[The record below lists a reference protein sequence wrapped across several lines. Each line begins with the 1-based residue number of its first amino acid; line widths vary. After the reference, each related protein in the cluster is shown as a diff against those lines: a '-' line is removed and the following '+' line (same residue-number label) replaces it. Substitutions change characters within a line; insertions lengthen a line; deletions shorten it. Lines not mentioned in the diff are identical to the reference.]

1 MKRPAFDFQGVTEE
15 QQAFLKTAVAFED
28 LAVAAYK
35 GQAHLIKS
43 DAVLAAAVSIHSVE
57 ARHAAWMRHLFG
69 VRPAASPFD
78 EAKPSGGDPEDR
90 PLDQVHRRAA
100 EDAGQR
106 RAEIHRLILLLL
118 AGGAVSLA
126 VVLWVAV
133 FGGRGAV
140 EVTAGASASL
150 AALPAPAL
158 RVQQPVPLR
167 TERDLAY
174 WSPVLRSVSARASP
188 AADAPKVA
196 LLATRTAE
204 QTPNIVL
211 TMGRATD
218 ARGRVWT
225 RVRLPVLPNNTT
237 GWVPRSALGGLSV
250 VRTRLVVDLERLTA
264 TLYRAGKRIFSAGIG
279 VGAPQWPTPRGEFY
293 IRNKLASYASPFYGP
308 VAFGTSARSEVL
320 TDWPAGGFV
329 GIHGT
334 NRPELLPGRVSH
346 GCIRMRN
353 QDILRLA
360 RLLPV
365 GTPLTIR

>member
-1 MKRPAFDFQGVTEE
+1 
-15 QQAFLKTAVAFED
+15 
-28 LAVAAYK
+28 
-35 GQAHLIKS
+35 
-43 DAVLAAAVSIHSVE
+43 
-57 ARHAAWMRHLFG
+57 
-69 VRPAASPFD
+69 
-78 EAKPSGGDPEDR
+78 
-90 PLDQVHRRAA
+90 
-100 EDAGQR
+100 
-106 RAEIHRLILLLL
+106 
-118 AGGAVSLA
+118 
-126 VVLWVAV
+126 VLWVAV
-133 FGGRGAV
+133 FGSRGAGDV
-140 EVTAGASASL
+140 KAAPLGSL

-158 RVQQPVPLR
+158 RVQEPVPLR
-167 TERDLAY
+167 TARDLAY
-174 WSPVLRSVSARASP
+174 WSPVLRAVSARASP
-188 AADAPKVA
+188 TVDAPQVA
-196 LLATRTAE
+196 VLASRTAE

-237 GWVPRSALGGLSV
+237 GWVPRSALGGLAV

-264 TLYRAGKRIFSAGIG
+264 TLYRAGKRIFRAGIG

-293 IRNKLASYASPFYGP
+293 IRNRLVSYASPFYGP

-334 NRPELLPGRVSH
+334 NRPDLLPGRVSH